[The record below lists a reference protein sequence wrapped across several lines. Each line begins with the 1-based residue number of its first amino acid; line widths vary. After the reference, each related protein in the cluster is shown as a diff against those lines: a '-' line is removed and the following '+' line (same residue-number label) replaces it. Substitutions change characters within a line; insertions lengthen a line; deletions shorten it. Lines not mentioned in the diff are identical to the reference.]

1 MGSEWYDWARK
12 RLAPGIHPDEALEVL
27 AGFYPRR
34 PVWGRA
40 PHGVAIL
47 TVWGR
52 TFAGR
57 PLIVGV
63 HKVSR
68 FEQMVVSAVKMTPE
82 QLADFVMWEVSRG
95 ERG

>member
-1 MGSEWYDWARK
+1 MGTEWYEWARK
-12 RLAPGIHPDEALEVL
+12 RLGPGIHPDEALEVV
-27 AGFYPRR
+27 AGFHPRR
-34 PVWGRA
+34 PMWGTSDN
-40 PHGVAIL
+40 GVAIF
-47 TVWGR
+47 TIWGR

-63 HKVSR
+63 DKVGQ
-68 FEQMVVSAVKMTPE
+68 FQQMLVSAREMTPE